1 MSRDHHL
8 PEGEAGGR
16 RARPA
21 RIVRPVRR
29 GSAGPLASP
38 DTGASAE
45 SAAAFAAPALDPADL
60 AGALLADL
68 AEVARQEDPFEFEML
83 VSSFCGILDVAQA
96 AAFTG
101 ALPPDVVPKLVA
113 QFAKRADG
121 LSLAALAT
129 LAMLAEGEAGA
140 AAARAAAR
148 MWRAGIV
155 PPDWFEE
162 LDRALVVDECL
173 VVHRELDAT
182 AVVLCSFSRAGRRHA
197 FAVVI
202 RDGQDGAAEAIAP
215 LPEEVLGSRLADLV
229 AQLVPADELDT
240 VVLERVEPAE
250 TRRLLEAAAA
260 RRALIDARLD
270 LGARF
275 DQWDE
280 EAVTA
285 NVLGAPPY
293 PTMIAALRSRIE
305 ALPAP
310 EHDEQAWAEAEPER
324 GWTPDYGALGLRFPE
339 FAAAHGVS
347 VFAEED
353 ADEAGPRPALPFGM
367 PPRRA
372 APDGPAPVYR
382 LRVDIK
388 GAKPPIWRRVEVR
401 GDTTLT
407 ELHEIIQ
414 TVFEWEGAHLHVFE
428 TGFGEFG
435 DGAADAGHGLEG
447 EVTVEQVLAGPG
459 AKIVYVY
466 DYGDYWEHV
475 VRVERTEPPRPG
487 FHRPRCV
494 SGRRAAPPE
503 DCGGIAEYQQSR
515 AADPEAAGPDVVDLA
530 ELDHRLLQSGPW
542 NGGGRRGSGNRPW
555 DGGGHGPWPQGGG
568 PS

>member
-1 MSRDHHL
+1 VSTDL
-8 PEGEAGGR
+8 PEGEAGAR

-29 GSAGPLASP
+29 RLDSPAAAEPGAPAGAAGP
-38 DTGASAE
+38 
-45 SAAAFAAPALDPADL
+45 AAPSLDPADL

-68 AEVARQEDPFEFEML
+68 AEVSRQEDPFEFEML

-101 ALPPDVVPKLVA
+101 ALPPDVVPILIG
-113 QFAKRADG
+113 QFAKRADA
-121 LSLAALAT
+121 LSLAALAS
-129 LAMLAEGEAGA
+129 LALLAEGEAGA

-162 LDRALVVDECL
+162 LDRALVPEECL
-173 VVHRELDAT
+173 VARRALDAT
-182 AVVLCSFSRAGRRHA
+182 AVVLCSFRRAGRRHA
-197 FAVVI
+197 FAVVV
-202 RDGQDGAAEAIAP
+202 RDEEGGAAEAIAP
-215 LPEEVLGSRLADLV
+215 LPEEVLPLRLADLV
-229 AQLVPADELDT
+229 AQLVPEDELES
-240 VVLERVEPAE
+240 VSLEQLEPAE
-250 TRRLLEAAAA
+250 ARRLLETAVA
-260 RRALIDARLD
+260 RRALTDARLD

-305 ALPAP
+305 ALPEPDRDDPVRPAVEEDGGEYDWPCYDAP
-310 EHDEQAWAEAEPER
+310 
-324 GWTPDYGALGLRFPE
+324 GLVFPDFP
-339 FAAAHGVS
+339 AAHGVS
-347 VFAEED
+347 VFAEQD
-353 ADEAGPRPALPFGM
+353 AGAGADGPALPTGM
-367 PPRRA
+367 PRRRG
-372 APDGPAPVYR
+372 PLDGPAPVYR
-382 LRVDIK
+382 LRIDLK
-388 GAKPPIWRRVEVR
+388 GAKPPIWRRVELR

-435 DGAADAGHGLEG
+435 DGAVDLGHGLEG
-447 EVTVEQVLAGPG
+447 EVTVEQVLSGPG
-459 AKIVYVY
+459 ARIVYVY
-466 DYGDYWEHV
+466 DYGDYWQHV
-475 VRVERTEPPRPG
+475 VRVERTEPSRPG
-487 FHRPRCV
+487 FHAPRCIG
-494 SGRRAAPPE
+494 GRRGAPPE

-515 AADPEAAGPDVVDLA
+515 AADPAASADADVPDLM
-530 ELDHRLLQSGPW
+530 ELDRRLLE
-542 NGGGRRGSGNRPW
+542 GGPW
-555 DGGGHGPWPQGGG
+555 DGGGRPWHGGGPWPQGGG